1 MAIVD
6 ITEYDALALDKS
18 GNIIQ
23 TGAEAATVPNQ
34 QVAIT
39 AGTVQSAAF
48 SDATRFVRVHADA
61 PARIAF
67 GANPVASPTSMRIAA
82 GATEYFGVKKDST
95 GVTMKVAVITT
106 T

>member
-18 GNIIQ
+18 GNAVQ
-23 TGAEAATVPNQ
+23 TGIEAAAVPNQ

-39 AGTVQSAAF
+39 AGTLQSAAF
-48 SDATRFVRVHADA
+48 AESTRFVRVHADA

-67 GANPVASPTSMRIAA
+67 GANPTAAPTSMRIAA

-95 GVTMKVAVITT
+95 GVTMKIAVITT

>member
-6 ITEYDALALDKS
+6 ITEYESLALDS
-18 GNIIQ
+18 RGNPIQ
-23 TGAEAATVPNQ
+23 TGMEPAQVASQ

-39 AGTVQSAAF
+39 AGSVQSAALQE
-48 SDATRFVRVHADA
+48 STRFVRVHADA
-61 PARIAF
+61 PARYAF
-67 GANPVASPTSMRIAA
+67 GANPTAAPTTPRIAA

-95 GVTMKVAVITT
+95 GVTMKIAIITT